1 MEAFWLFLQWHR
13 LISSHRFDADLEM
26 ESNCEKL
33 GADRALF
40 AITTDRFG
48 GAYTQ

>member
-1 MEAFWLFLQWHR
+1 MVVSSMAPFDFF
-13 LISSHRFDADLEM
+13 SHRFDADLEM

-40 AITTDRFG
+40 AITTDRLG
-48 GAYTQ
+48 GAYTK